1 MSEDLI
7 KSVESLLGSSKNSRR
22 QINNILNILNQGK
35 SLFPSNQKSQSSD
48 EFVKDATSSEKRR
61 SELQRM
67 NKQERILKIIERFT
81 NEFEAKSLPNNVSVK
96 NYLLYLLVVF
106 KISKKMKNGY
116 QRSLVLANTLS
127 RLNQMFVNYPLHYNR
142 RVTRD
147 PLGLLF
153 LITESALEASRN
165 LKFPYK
171 FDDITFLQFIPLI
184 TKYCMDS
191 DDPLQ
196 EITKTLS
203 EMPKFRI
210 TAIIGESHQKIIGSI
225 LQYCFPK
232 MPLKIRIETGTRLLK
247 KIMLEQ
253 IDSIV
258 LTYYNTLK
266 LCMEK
271 DGDLRIHASKIAK
284 TEIGK
289 TKYRRFVNGI
299 LEELAQSANPT

>member
-7 KSVESLLGSSKNSRR
+7 KSVESLSGSSKNSR
-22 QINNILNILNQGK
+22 QINNILNILKQGK
-35 SLFPSNQKSQSSD
+35 SLFPSNQKSQSSV
-48 EFVKDATSSEKRR
+48 EFVKDGTSNKNKR
-61 SELQRM
+61 SELHGM
-67 NKQERILKIIERFT
+67 NKQERVLKIIERFT
-81 NEFEAKSLPNNVSVK
+81 NEFETKSLPTNVSVK
-96 NYLLYLLVVF
+96 NYLLYLLVVL
-106 KISKKMKNGY
+106 KISRKMKIGY

-153 LITESALEASRN
+153 LVTESALEAGRN

-171 FDDITFLQFIPLI
+171 FDDITFSQFIPLV
-184 TKYCMDS
+184 TKYCMNS
-191 DDPLQ
+191 DNPLQ
-196 EITKTLS
+196 EIVKTLS
-203 EMPKFRI
+203 DMPKFRI
-210 TAIIGESHQKIIGSI
+210 PAIIGESHQGIIGNI

-232 MPLKIRIETGTRLLK
+232 MSLKTRFETGKRLLN
-247 KIMLEQ
+247 KITFEQ
-253 IDSIV
+253 NDSIV
-258 LTYYNTLK
+258 LTHYNTLK

-271 DGDLRIHASKIAK
+271 DSDLRTHVSKIAK

-299 LEELAQSANPT
+299 LEELAYSVNPT

>member
-7 KSVESLLGSSKNSRR
+7 KSVESLLSSSKNSRR
-22 QINNILNILNQGK
+22 QINNILNILKQGK
-35 SLFPSNQKSQSSD
+35 SLFPSNQTSQASG
-48 EFVKDATSSEKRR
+48 EFLKDVTSNKNKR
-61 SELQRM
+61 SELHGM

-81 NEFEAKSLPNNVSVK
+81 NEFEVKSLPNNVSVK

-106 KISKKMKNGY
+106 KISRKMKAGY

-127 RLNQMFVNYPLHYNR
+127 RLNQMFVNYPLHYNK

-153 LITESALEASRN
+153 LITESALEASRH

-171 FDDITFLQFIPLI
+171 FDDVTFSQFLPLI
-184 TKYCMDS
+184 AKYCMDS

-196 EITKTLS
+196 EIAKTLS

-210 TAIIGESHQKIIGSI
+210 TAIIGEGHQKIIGNI

-232 MPLKIRIETGTRLLK
+232 MPLKTRIETGTRLLK
-247 KIMLEQ
+247 KIILEQ
-253 IDSIV
+253 NDSTV
-258 LTYYNTLK
+258 LTHYNTLK
-266 LCMEK
+266 SCMEK
-271 DGDLRIHASKIAK
+271 DDDLRIHASKIAK

-299 LEELAQSANPT
+299 LDELAQSANPT

>member
-7 KSVESLLGSSKNSRR
+7 KSVESLLGSSKNSL
-22 QINNILNILNQGK
+22 QINNILNILKQGK

-48 EFVKDATSSEKRR
+48 ELVKYGIPSDNKR
-61 SELQRM
+61 SELHRM

-81 NEFEAKSLPNNVSVK
+81 NEFETKSLPNNVSVK
-96 NYLLYLLVVF
+96 NYLLYLLVIL
-106 KISKKMKNGY
+106 KISRKMKVGY

-153 LITESALEASRN
+153 LITESALEAGRN

-171 FDDITFLQFIPLI
+171 FDDVTFSQFVPLM

-191 DDPLQ
+191 DNPLQ
-196 EITKTLS
+196 EIVKTLS
-203 EMPKFRI
+203 DMPKFRI
-210 TAIIGESHQKIIGSI
+210 TVIIGESHQKIIGSI

-232 MPLKIRIETGTRLLK
+232 MPLKTRIETVTRLFN
-247 KIMLEQ
+247 KITLEQ
-253 IDSIV
+253 NDSTV
-258 LTYYNTLK
+258 LAHYNTLK

-289 TKYRRFVNGI
+289 TKYRRFVSGI
-299 LEELAQSANPT
+299 LEELAQSSNPT